1 MDPHDD
7 LYDPGAQA
15 RANALRRLAREQL
28 GQDPTADDPAL
39 DVRSRPPVGL
49 LFLALSGVLAV
60 AVTIGLLVWAAPR
73 PSLLAR
79 APVAT
84 PTRAGGAC
92 LPKAGAAIPNV
103 RVSHDTFP
111 AHSEPM
117 LAQDPANPLHLVGG
131 TKFFTDPA
139 HYRFKIG
146 WYSSF
151 DGGCT
156 WTDGQILPGY
166 DDLLLTSDISFAFG
180 AQGEVYAAVLTYGE
194 RSESGVA
201 VSASHDGGR
210 TFEMPVNVSFD
221 PTGKVFSDKPWIAV
235 DLTNGPRRGALYV
248 VWSYDYGGDCGDGN
262 TCIQALAFSRSTD
275 SGKTFSAV
283 QQVEGNAP
291 FCTNPVPKRPTGSTR
306 CDAVLGA
313 TPVVLPDGTLTVSF
327 AYEDLLTTG
336 KIPTRLVSLTSRD
349 GGETWDAPVLIA
361 TIADVA
367 GRFPPEKYRNTT
379 LPAMACDPKTG
390 QLYVSWSDKAAGD
403 PDIMFSTSTDS
414 GATWSDPRRV
424 NDDPARN
431 GALQF
436 QPAIA
441 VAPNGVVSVS
451 FFDTRADPA
460 HIRIDVFLAQSV
472 DHGASFR
479 PNVRVTSVSWDPAVG
494 APVDSG
500 GSQFIGDYQ
509 GLAADNQYAHPFW
522 NDTRDGAQQI
532 YTAAVPSAQPI

>member
-28 GQDPTADDPAL
+28 GQDPTTDDPAL
-39 DVRSRPPVGL
+39 DMRSRPPVGL

-79 APVAT
+79 APAAT
-84 PTRAGGAC
+84 PTHAGGAC

-103 RVSHDTFP
+103 RVSQDAFL

-194 RSESGVA
+194 KSESGVA

-210 TFEMPVNVSFD
+210 TFETPVNVSFD

-275 SGKTFSAV
+275 RGMTFSAV

-313 TPVVLPDGTLTVSF
+313 TPVVLPDETLMVSF

-390 QLYVSWSDKAAGD
+390 QSYIAWSDKATGD
-403 PDIMFSTSTDS
+403 PDILLATSTDA
-414 GATWSDPRRV
+414 GATWSAPRRV
-424 NDDPARN
+424 NDDPPKT

-532 YTAAVPSAQPI
+532 YTAAVSSAQPA

>member
-1 MDPHDD
+1 MDPRDD
-7 LYDPGAQA
+7 LSDPGAQA
-15 RANALRRLAREQL
+15 RADALRRLAREQL
-28 GQDPTADDPAL
+28 GLDPNVADPPTRT
-39 DVRSRPPVGL
+39 RSLVTRL
-49 LFLALSGVLAV
+49 LVLLSGILTFVVIIVLLTW
-60 AVTIGLLVWAAPR
+60 VTARVLHLPGALTAA
-73 PSLLAR
+73 SG
-79 APVAT
+79 V
-84 PTRAGGAC
+84 C
-92 LPKAGAAIPNV
+92 LPKAGAAFSNV
-103 RVSHDTFP
+103 RVSHDAFP

-139 HYRFKIG
+139 HYAFKIG
-146 WYSSF
+146 WYTSF

-156 WTDGQILPGY
+156 WTAGQVLPGY

-180 AQGEVYAAVLTYGE
+180 AQGEVYAAVLTYDKN
-194 RSESGVA
+194 RASGIA
-201 VSASHDGGR
+201 VSTSHDGGN
-210 TFEMPVNVSFD
+210 TFDQPVNVYFD
-221 PTGKVFSDKPWIAV
+221 STGQVFSDKPWIAV
-235 DLTNGPRRGALYV
+235 DLSNGPRRGALYV

-262 TCIQALAFSRSTD
+262 TCVQSLAFSRSTD
-275 SGKTFSAV
+275 SGKTFSPV
-283 QQVEGNAP
+283 QQIEGSAP
-291 FCTNPVPKRPTGSTR
+291 FCTNPTPKHPNGTTR

-313 TPVVLPDGTLTVSF
+313 TPVVLPDGTLVVSF

-349 GGETWDAPVLIA
+349 GGDTWAAPVLIA
-361 TIADVA
+361 TIADVY

-390 QLYVSWSDKAAGD
+390 QLYVAWSDKATGD
-403 PDIMFSTSTDS
+403 PDILLSSSIDA
-414 GATWSDPRRV
+414 GATWSAPKRV
-424 NDDPARN
+424 NDDPART

-451 FFDTRADPA
+451 YFDTRVDPA
-460 HIRIDVFLAQSV
+460 HKLIDVFLAQSV

-494 APVDSG
+494 APVDG
-500 GSQFIGDYQ
+500 GGNEFIGDYQ
-509 GLAADNQYAHPFW
+509 GLAADNQYTHPFW

-532 YTAAVPSAQPI
+532 YTAAVPSAQPA